1 MSAYPLT
8 LEGTAISALVVGGG
22 GVATRR
28 VLGLLRAGAH
38 VRVVSLTTTPE
49 IDAAAA
55 RSDQITVRHGS
66 YSASD
71 IGTATLIIAATSDAT
86 LNAEVARDGRARGRL
101 VNVVDVPDLG
111 NCVTPAVL
119 RSGELVVAVNA
130 GGVPMASKRI
140 RDEIGKRFDAR
151 YAAAIDALSSLRRRL
166 IDSGERA
173 RWREASAELIG
184 DDFWDQAEKGRLA
197 KRVAEWR

>member
-22 GVATRR
+22 QVATRR
-28 VLGLLRAGAH
+28 ALGLLRAGAR

-49 IDAAAA
+49 LDAAVA
-55 RSDQITVRHGS
+55 RSDQVTIRHGS

-71 IGTATLIIAATSDAT
+71 IGNATLIVAATNDAT
-86 LNAEVARDGRARGRL
+86 LNAEVARDARARGRL

-111 NCVTPAVL
+111 NCMTPAVL

-130 GGVPMASKRI
+130 GGVPVASKRI
-140 RDEIGKRFDAR
+140 RDAIGKRFDAR
-151 YAAAIDALSSLRRRL
+151 YASAIDALASLRRRL
-166 IDSGERA
+166 LDGGERGQ
-173 RWREASAELIG
+173 WKVASAELIAE
-184 DDFWDQAEKGRLA
+184 DFCDQVEGGQFA
-197 KRVAEWR
+197 KRMAEWR

>member
-130 GGVPMASKRI
+130 GGVPTASKRI

-166 IDSGERA
+166 IDSGA
-173 RWREASAELIG
+173 RGRWGEVSAELIG
-184 DDFWDQAEKGRLA
+184 EHFCDEVEKGRLA

>member
-1 MSAYPLT
+1 VSAYPLT

-22 GVATRR
+22 RVATRR
-28 VLGLLRAGAH
+28 ALGLLHSGAR

-49 IDAAAA
+49 LDAAAA
-55 RSDQITVRHGS
+55 RSDQITIRLGS

-71 IGTATLIIAATSDAT
+71 IGNATLIVAATNDAT
-86 LNAEVARDGRARGRL
+86 LNAEVARDARARGRL

-130 GGVPMASKRI
+130 GGVPTASKRI
-140 RDEIGKRFDAR
+140 RDAIGKRFDAR
-151 YAAAIDALSSLRRRL
+151 YASAIDALSSLRRRL
-166 IDSGERA
+166 LDGGERTQWMA
-173 RWREASAELIG
+173 ASAELIG
-184 DDFWDQAEKGRLA
+184 EDFCDRVEGGQLAE
-197 KRVAEWR
+197 RVAEWP

>member
-8 LEGTAISALVVGGG
+8 LEGTAISALIVGGG
-22 GVATRR
+22 RVATRR
-28 VLGLLRAGAH
+28 ALALLQVGAR

-55 RSDQITVRHGS
+55 RSEQITIRHGS

-71 IGTATLIIAATSDAT
+71 IGNATLVVAATGDAT
-86 LNAEVARDGRARGRL
+86 LNAEVARDARARGRL

-111 NCVTPAVL
+111 NCVTPAVI

-130 GGVPMASKRI
+130 GGVPVASKRI
-140 RDEIGKRFDAR
+140 RDAIAKQFDVR
-151 YAAAIDALSSLRRRL
+151 YATAIDALAALRRRL
-166 IDSGERA
+166 LEGGERA
-173 RWREASAELIG
+173 RWKDASAKLIG
-184 DDFWDQAEKGRLA
+184 EDFCEQVERGRITE
-197 KRVAEWR
+197 RVAEWH

>member
-22 GVATRR
+22 SVATRR

-130 GGVPMASKRI
+130 AGVPTASKRI

-166 IDSGERA
+166 IDSGDRA
-173 RWREASAELIG
+173 RWGEASAELIG
-184 DDFWDQAEKGRLA
+184 EHFCDQVEKGRLT

>member
-1 MSAYPLT
+1 
-8 LEGTAISALVVGGG
+8 
-22 GVATRR
+22 
-28 VLGLLRAGAH
+28 
-38 VRVVSLTTTPE
+38 
-49 IDAAAA
+49 
-55 RSDQITVRHGS
+55 
-66 YSASD
+66 
-71 IGTATLIIAATSDAT
+71 LIIAATSDAT

-119 RSGELVVAVNA
+119 RSCELVVAVNA
-130 GGVPMASKRI
+130 AGVPTASKRI

-166 IDSGERA
+166 IDSGDRA
-173 RWREASAELIG
+173 RWGEASAELIG
-184 DDFWDQAEKGRLA
+184 EHFCDQVEKGRLT